1 MQTGVSAHLDRP
13 RVVLE
18 QYVIPRYRV
27 PFFAALA
34 EKVDLLVVA
43 SKDRTVDGVTD
54 VRDRLPFQSVRLVEE
69 PGTNYHPD
77 IGRSLREHQ
86 AQVWVSYD
94 HAVERFRGGK
104 FIAKYALQQGVRR
117 LHWGCDGYLVRDF
130 VAYRRHF
137 NSPWREPRTHLIWRR
152 ERKHLQALDG
162 FIAYSS
168 HTASF
173 YEAVFDIPR
182 DRITVAHN
190 AIDTQVIQEVRRQ
203 REAIGAL
210 RDPLRIAFVGRMTEG
225 KGVDTLLHA
234 FSEVSRR
241 LPGSSL
247 VFVGDG
253 SGREAWEK
261 LALQLGLGDVHF
273 LGAVFDD
280 RELADILCKC
290 SLFVLPGLGGL
301 ALNAAM
307 AAGLPVVCT
316 HGDGTELDLVHEGV
330 NGWHFPPGD
339 THALAAALM
348 RALEDAERLRSMG
361 RASAA
366 LVEIEFSLSAMVDA
380 YASRIALAIT
390 ESYGAGGA

>member
-1 MQTGVSAHLDRP
+1 
-13 RVVLE
+13 
-18 QYVIPRYRV
+18 VIPRYRV

-43 SKDRTVDGVTD
+43 SKDRSVDGVTD
-54 VRDRLPFQSVRLVEE
+54 VRDGLPFQSTRLVEE

-86 AQVWVSYD
+86 AQVWISRD

-104 FIAKYALQQGVRR
+104 CIAKYARAQGVRR
-117 LHWGCDGYLVRDF
+117 LHWGCDGYEVRDF
-130 VAYRRHF
+130 VAYRRRF

-152 ERKHLQALDG
+152 ERKHLRALDG

-168 HTASF
+168 HTARYF
-173 YEAVFDIPR
+173 EAVYDIPR
-182 DRITVAHN
+182 DCITVAHN
-190 AIDTQVIQEVRRQ
+190 AIDTHVIEEVRRQ
-203 REAIGAL
+203 RESVGVV
-210 RDPLRIAFVGRMTEG
+210 RDPLRIAFVGRMAEG
-225 KGVDTLLHA
+225 KGVETLLHA
-234 FSEVSRR
+234 FSQVSRR

-247 VFVGDG
+247 VLVGDG
-253 SGREAWEK
+253 SGREACET
-261 LALQLGLGDVHF
+261 LAARLGLGTVDF

-280 RELADILCKC
+280 RELARILCEC

-316 HGDGTELDLVHEGV
+316 NGDGTELDLVQEGL

-339 THALAAALM
+339 TDALAGTLT
-348 RALEDAERLRSMG
+348 RALDDAERLCSMG
-361 RASAA
+361 SASAVLA
-366 LVEIEFSLSAMVDA
+366 ENEFSLSAMVDA
-380 YASRIALAIT
+380 YASRIALAI
-390 ESYGAGGA
+390 ARA